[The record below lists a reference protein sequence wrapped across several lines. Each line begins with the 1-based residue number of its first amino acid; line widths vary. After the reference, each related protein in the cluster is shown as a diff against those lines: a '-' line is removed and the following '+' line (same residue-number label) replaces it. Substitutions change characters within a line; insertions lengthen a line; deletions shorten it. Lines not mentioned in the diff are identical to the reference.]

1 MSHLPVDGSDHHG
14 DSSLPS
20 SIYSDSPANTS
31 SFASPDY
38 IDGEPSTPRD
48 RRMPSL
54 SSLPERARP
63 VLERRSLSY
72 TPPHRTSSP
81 YRILRTRR
89 STASHSH
96 LSTAHQWS
104 LFGQLMENEVQLQR
118 EDAGPRRRSM
128 EQFLQPISVVQS
140 PTEEFPS
147 DVPIAPS
154 IPPHPRAASA
164 QDVYSHSEPE
174 RTVAEEVSVEGSEDT
189 ATPTTRV
196 SRTPSTRWRVPTIP
210 LLWKNILKCSVAY
223 FIGSLFTF
231 HPSLSRFFGDLT
243 SYGNGAGGPYASAHM
258 IATM

>member
-20 SIYSDSPANTS
+20 SIYSDSPAHTS

-38 IDGEPSTPRD
+38 IDGEPSTPHD

-54 SSLPERARP
+54 SSLPERVRP
-63 VLERRSLSY
+63 VLERLSY
-72 TPPHRTSSP
+72 TPPHRASSP
-81 YRILRTRR
+81 YSVLRTRR

-104 LFGQLMENEVQLQR
+104 LFGQLMVNEGQLHHG
-118 EDAGPRRRSM
+118 DAGPRRRSL
-128 EQFLQPISVVQS
+128 EQFLQPSSVVQS

-164 QDVYSHSEPE
+164 QDVYSHPEPE

-189 ATPTTRV
+189 ATTTTRV

-210 LLWKNILKCSVAY
+210 LLWRDILKRSVAY
-223 FIGSLFTF
+223 CIGSLFTF
-231 HPSLSRFFGDLT
+231 HPSLSRFFGNLT

-258 IATM
+258 IATT